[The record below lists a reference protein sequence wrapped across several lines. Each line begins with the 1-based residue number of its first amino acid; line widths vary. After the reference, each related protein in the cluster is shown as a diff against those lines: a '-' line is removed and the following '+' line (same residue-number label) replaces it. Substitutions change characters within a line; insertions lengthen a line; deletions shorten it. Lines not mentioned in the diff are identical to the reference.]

1 MADTENREDQKISE
15 CLREAFGYSDDQ
27 LLKQLDQANETF
39 KDVNFTGAE
48 DRLMKR
54 FLARKAELEKETA
67 SQTPTL
73 VPQNESANIQIAEE
87 LPKKTV
93 TVISEAEEKK
103 KNEKK
108 VIRFGKKKVLATAAL
123 VAVIAGMLGGTAIG
137 RKSYFFR
144 HSEKI
149 SNTIVVDNDNN
160 KAEVSKLE
168 NAYADIADKY
178 EDATLKLKYY
188 PQNMHY
194 ESHQIYK
201 DEAQINFIYGDKTF
215 TVYMI
220 KNDES
225 TSVNFESDRKNKKTI
240 FNKWLNKDIVY
251 SENVLED
258 KKTEY
263 EARIVVNHVVYY
275 IIGTMPESEFEKIL
289 KNLIYF

>member
-67 SQTPTL
+67 SQTPIL

-188 PQNMHY
+188 PRNMHY

-251 SENVLED
+251 AENVLED

-263 EARIVVNHVVYY
+263 EAMIVVNHVVYY

>member
-67 SQTPTL
+67 SQTPIM

-103 KNEKK
+103 KNEEK

-137 RKSYFFR
+137 KKSYFFR
-144 HSEKI
+144 QTGKPTKI
-149 SNTIVVDNDNN
+149 FLDNDKNN
-160 KAEVSKLE
+160 FNESQLEKVYDAAKKQLDIPFLKFGYCPEEMMYDSFETYKDGIDIQFLYRDNVIYLVQRKKETNSSTGAGSDRLVSQEVTNKWMNRKIEYSVNNLE
-168 NAYADIADKY
+168 NG
-178 EDATLKLKYY
+178 E
-188 PQNMHY
+188 Q
-194 ESHQIYK
+194 EC
-201 DEAQINFIYGDKTF
+201 EAMITF
-215 TVYMI
+215 NNNY
-220 KNDES
+220 
-225 TSVNFESDRKNKKTI
+225 
-240 FNKWLNKDIVY
+240 
-251 SENVLED
+251 
-258 KKTEY
+258 
-263 EARIVVNHVVYY
+263 YY
-275 IIGTMPESEFEKIL
+275 IHGCISETEFKEIL
-289 KNLIYF
+289 EYLYFY

>member
-137 RKSYFFR
+137 KRNYSFKKSGNV
-144 HSEKI
+144 EKI
-149 SNTIVVDNDNN
+149 LLDN
-160 KAEVSKLE
+160 AENRAVGSQWEQVYDLAKKELDIPFLKFGYCPE
-168 NAYADIADKY
+168 NLIFKSFD
-178 EDATLKLKYY
+178 
-188 PQNMHY
+188 
-194 ESHQIYK
+194 IYK
-201 DEAQINFIYGDKTF
+201 DGLEIRFSYQNNIIYFVQRKKD
-215 TVYMI
+215 
-220 KNDES
+220 
-225 TSVNFESDRKNKKTI
+225 VNSSAGSGSDRTILKNTSNQWI
-240 FNKWLNKDIVY
+240 NKDIEY
-251 SENVLED
+251 SVNNLESG
-258 KKTEY
+258 EQEC
-263 EARIVVNHVVYY
+263 EAMIIVDNNYYY
-275 IIGTMPESEFEKIL
+275 IHGCIPETEFEEIL
-289 KNLIYF
+289 KYLYFY

>member
-67 SQTPTL
+67 SQTPIL

-108 VIRFGKKKVLATAAL
+108 VIWFGKKKVLATAAL

-137 RKSYFFR
+137 KKSYFFR
-144 HSEKI
+144 QTGKPTKI
-149 SNTIVVDNDNN
+149 FLDNDKNN
-160 KAEVSKLE
+160 FNESQLEKVYDAVKKQLDIPFLKFGYCPEEMMYDSFETYKDGIDIQFLYRDNVIYLVQRKKETNSSTGAGSDRLVSQEVTNKWMNRKIEYSVNNLE
-168 NAYADIADKY
+168 NG
-178 EDATLKLKYY
+178 E
-188 PQNMHY
+188 Q
-194 ESHQIYK
+194 EC
-201 DEAQINFIYGDKTF
+201 EAMITF
-215 TVYMI
+215 NNNY
-220 KNDES
+220 
-225 TSVNFESDRKNKKTI
+225 
-240 FNKWLNKDIVY
+240 
-251 SENVLED
+251 
-258 KKTEY
+258 
-263 EARIVVNHVVYY
+263 YY
-275 IIGTMPESEFEKIL
+275 IHGCISETEFKEIL
-289 KNLIYF
+289 EYLYFY

>member
-108 VIRFGKKKVLATAAL
+108 VMRFGKKKVLATAAL

-137 RKSYFFR
+137 KKSYFFR
-144 HSEKI
+144 QTGKPTKI
-149 SNTIVVDNDNN
+149 FLDNDKNN
-160 KAEVSKLE
+160 FNESQLEKVYDAVKKQLDIPFLKFGYCPEEMMYDSFETYKDGIDIQFLYRDNVIYLVQRKKETNSSTGAGSDRLVSQEVTNKWMNRKIEYSVNNLE
-168 NAYADIADKY
+168 NGEQECEAMI
-178 EDATLKLKYY
+178 TFNNNYY
-188 PQNMHY
+188 YIHGCIS
-194 ESHQIYK
+194 ETEFK
-201 DEAQINFIYGDKTF
+201 E
-215 TVYMI
+215 
-220 KNDES
+220 
-225 TSVNFESDRKNKKTI
+225 DRK
-240 FNKWLNKDIVY
+240 
-251 SENVLED
+251 S
-258 KKTEY
+258 
-263 EARIVVNHVVYY
+263 VV
-275 IIGTMPESEFEKIL
+275 
-289 KNLIYF
+289 

>member
-54 FLARKAELEKETA
+54 FLARKAELEKETV

-93 TVISEAEEKK
+93 TVISDAEEKK

-123 VAVIAGMLGGTAIG
+123 VTVIAGMLGGTAIG
-137 RKSYFFR
+137 KKSYFFR
-144 HSEKI
+144 QTGKPTKI
-149 SNTIVVDNDNN
+149 FLDNDKNN
-160 KAEVSKLE
+160 FNESQLEKVYDAVKKQLDIPFLKFGYCPEEMMYDSFETYKDGIDIQFLYRDNVIYLVQRKKETNSSTGAGSDRLVSQEVTNKWMNRKIEYSVNNLE
-168 NAYADIADKY
+168 NG
-178 EDATLKLKYY
+178 E
-188 PQNMHY
+188 Q
-194 ESHQIYK
+194 EC
-201 DEAQINFIYGDKTF
+201 EAMITF
-215 TVYMI
+215 NNNY
-220 KNDES
+220 
-225 TSVNFESDRKNKKTI
+225 
-240 FNKWLNKDIVY
+240 
-251 SENVLED
+251 
-258 KKTEY
+258 
-263 EARIVVNHVVYY
+263 YY
-275 IIGTMPESEFEKIL
+275 IHGCISETEFKEIL
-289 KNLIYF
+289 EYLYFY

>member
-39 KDVNFTGAE
+39 KDENYTGAE

-93 TVISEAEEKK
+93 TVISDAEEKK

-137 RKSYFFR
+137 KKSYFFR
-144 HSEKI
+144 QTGKPTKI
-149 SNTIVVDNDNN
+149 FLDNDKNN
-160 KAEVSKLE
+160 FNESQLE
-168 NAYADIADKY
+168 KVYDAAKKQLDIPFLELGYCPEEMLYDSF
-178 EDATLKLKYY
+178 E
-188 PQNMHY
+188 
-194 ESHQIYK
+194 IYK
-201 DEAQINFIYGDKTF
+201 DGLDIHFLYRDNAIYLIQRKKENSSSAGTGSDRAISRELTNKWMNKKIE
-215 TVYMI
+215 Y
-220 KNDES
+220 
-225 TSVNFESDRKNKKTI
+225 SVNNLENGEQECEAMII
-240 FNKWLNKDIVY
+240 FDNNY
-251 SENVLED
+251 
-258 KKTEY
+258 
-263 EARIVVNHVVYY
+263 YY
-275 IIGTMPESEFEKIL
+275 IHGCIPETEFKEIL
-289 KNLIYF
+289 EYLYFY

>member
-137 RKSYFFR
+137 KKSYFFR
-144 HSEKI
+144 QTGKPTKI
-149 SNTIVVDNDNN
+149 FLDNDKNN
-160 KAEVSKLE
+160 FNESQLEKVYDAVKKQLDIPFLKFGYCPEEMMYDSFETYKDGIDIQFLYRDNVIYLVQRKKETNSSTGAGSDRLVSQEVTNKWMNRKIEYSVNNLE
-168 NAYADIADKY
+168 NG
-178 EDATLKLKYY
+178 E
-188 PQNMHY
+188 Q
-194 ESHQIYK
+194 EC
-201 DEAQINFIYGDKTF
+201 EAMFTF
-215 TVYMI
+215 NNNY
-220 KNDES
+220 
-225 TSVNFESDRKNKKTI
+225 
-240 FNKWLNKDIVY
+240 
-251 SENVLED
+251 
-258 KKTEY
+258 
-263 EARIVVNHVVYY
+263 YY
-275 IIGTMPESEFEKIL
+275 IHGCISETEFKEIL
-289 KNLIYF
+289 EYLYFY

>member
-54 FLARKAELEKETA
+54 FLARKAELEKETV

-137 RKSYFFR
+137 KKSYFFR
-144 HSEKI
+144 QTGKPTKI
-149 SNTIVVDNDNN
+149 FLDNDKNN
-160 KAEVSKLE
+160 FNESQLEKVYDAVKKQLDIPFLKFGYCPEEMMYDSFETYKDGIDIQFLYRDNVIYLVQRKKETNSSTGAGSDRLVSQEVTNKWMNRKIEYSVNNLE
-168 NAYADIADKY
+168 NG
-178 EDATLKLKYY
+178 E
-188 PQNMHY
+188 Q
-194 ESHQIYK
+194 EC
-201 DEAQINFIYGDKTF
+201 EAMITF
-215 TVYMI
+215 NNNY
-220 KNDES
+220 
-225 TSVNFESDRKNKKTI
+225 
-240 FNKWLNKDIVY
+240 
-251 SENVLED
+251 
-258 KKTEY
+258 
-263 EARIVVNHVVYY
+263 YY
-275 IIGTMPESEFEKIL
+275 IHGCISETEFKEIL
-289 KNLIYF
+289 AYLYFY

>member
-103 KNEKK
+103 KNKKK
-108 VIRFGKKKVLATAAL
+108 VIRFGKKKILATAAL
-123 VAVIAGMLGGTAIG
+123 VAVIAGMFGGTAIG
-137 RKSYFFR
+137 KKSYFFR
-144 HSEKI
+144 QTGKPTKI
-149 SNTIVVDNDNN
+149 FLDNDKNN
-160 KAEVSKLE
+160 FNESQLEKVYDAVKKQLDIPFLKFGYCPEEMMYDSFETYKDGIDIQFLYRDNVIYLVQRKKETNSSTGAGSDRLVSQEVTNKWMNRKIEYSVNNLE
-168 NAYADIADKY
+168 NG
-178 EDATLKLKYY
+178 E
-188 PQNMHY
+188 Q
-194 ESHQIYK
+194 EC
-201 DEAQINFIYGDKTF
+201 EAMITF
-215 TVYMI
+215 NNNY
-220 KNDES
+220 
-225 TSVNFESDRKNKKTI
+225 
-240 FNKWLNKDIVY
+240 
-251 SENVLED
+251 
-258 KKTEY
+258 
-263 EARIVVNHVVYY
+263 YY
-275 IIGTMPESEFEKIL
+275 IHGCISETEFKEIL
-289 KNLIYF
+289 EYLYFY